1 MITDCITSRPDLTW
15 EVKSKKTILLI
26 DMACP
31 NENNK
36 MPIETKRLGSTID
49 YALNYENDEK
59 VIGRK

>member
-1 MITDCITSRPDLTW
+1 
-15 EVKSKKTILLI
+15 
-26 DMACP
+26 MACP